1 MRAAVPFPTGE
12 ASPLRGLPPGCPPL
26 DAAVQA
32 EPLRQPVLNSSRKAV
47 WDAGVRFRKAK
58 RK

>member
-12 ASPLRGLPPGCPPL
+12 ASPLMAPPGVPPL

-32 EPLRQPVLNSSRKAV
+32 DRGSSVSLRGYALGSAQILRASL
-47 WDAGVRFRKAK
+47 
-58 RK
+58 